1 MHEISALAGPLEL
14 GAQKGCAYEAL
25 ADSRSGEKVLLSFHR

>member
-1 MHEISALAGPLEL
+1 MHEIPALAGPLEL

-25 ADSRSGEKVLLSFHR
+25 ADSRLGEKVLLSFHR